1 MGRTRRNSQALGPSV
16 DPKAFGA
23 FDLAAT
29 MKDRQQGPE
38 NNQQGAK
45 LRVRAGS

>member
-29 MKDRQQGPE
+29 RKDRQQEPG
-38 NNQQGAK
+38 NKQQGAK
-45 LRVRAGS
+45 LQVEAGS